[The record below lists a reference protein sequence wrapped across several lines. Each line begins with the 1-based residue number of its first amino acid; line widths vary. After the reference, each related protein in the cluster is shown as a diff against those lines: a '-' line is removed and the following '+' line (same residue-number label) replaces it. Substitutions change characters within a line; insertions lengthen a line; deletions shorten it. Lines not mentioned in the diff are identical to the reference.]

1 MKKKR
6 KKPARDLESEVF
18 VVAVRAVGAWR
29 HAGRGGFGFWG
40 RSGYDVVV
48 VDGIEARGNVVFI
61 KTAMCSASMYRGES
75 DAN

>member
-6 KKPARDLESEVF
+6 KKPARDFESEVF